1 MFIKNITC
9 TNYLF
14 LKDYDNQYSIEIAN
28 DYSKKALDKNKY
40 IVKNYEHD
48 LIRDTNIISDK
59 KYLNYIN
66 EIEKN
71 SNIKWEIS
79 KKSGN
84 FEQDLLTVH
93 HDL

>member
-66 EIEKN
+66 EIEKKTR
-71 SNIKWEIS
+71 I
-79 KKSGN
+79 
-84 FEQDLLTVH
+84 
-93 HDL
+93 